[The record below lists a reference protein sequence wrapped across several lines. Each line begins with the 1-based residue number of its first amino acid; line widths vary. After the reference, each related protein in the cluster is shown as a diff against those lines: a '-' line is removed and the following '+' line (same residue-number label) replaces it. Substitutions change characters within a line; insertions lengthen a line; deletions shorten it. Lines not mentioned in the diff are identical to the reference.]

1 VQFLCGK
8 EANRTLTRR
17 ILRIG
22 MPQLSD
28 LQLTIAFTDS
38 TLGADEK
45 DAEVTRLL
53 IKIRELA
60 EVKKVYL
67 VADTAQPQAEAPERI
82 LNQFLVGTLR
92 AEIPLNSIWKVFDF
106 LRQHL
111 NGKATTLTL
120 SLQNKVLTVDA
131 QTPQDL
137 ERALKDCE
145 TFLIPLQDITP
156 QLERSL

>member
-8 EANRTLTRR
+8 EANRTPTRR

-53 IKIRELA
+53 IKMRELA

-67 VADTAQPQAEAPERI
+67 VADTAQPQLEAPERI
-82 LNQFLVGTLR
+82 LNQFLVGTLK
-92 AEIPLNSIWKVFDF
+92 AEIPLNVVRKVFDF
-106 LRQHL
+106 LRHHL
-111 NGKATTLTL
+111 NGRTTTLTL
-120 SLQNKVLTVDA
+120 SLQNKVFTVDA
-131 QTPQDL
+131 QTPHDL
-137 ERALKDCE
+137 EKAVQDCE
-145 TFLIPLQDITP
+145 AFLTPLQDTKP